1 MVSLDTKISPLH
13 TTNVFRNRNM
23 VNPRSLTH
31 LYPHP
36 LLLGPKRRCQMH
48 EFCSKM
54 VQRRYNQYPHRFYP
68 LEHPYAVSQ
77 RSQSTLPSK
86 SRIDSCVCSW
96 RLVSKPIHHRSAR
109 LWYTNQSQ
117 SVCLVSIARLG
128 PLYIIAT
135 TNDVSLHN
143 GPAAFLSSME
153 VNVGII
159 CASLPSLRAIT
170 LRTCS
175 RRHSHQATSTHHSHS
190 EWWRVGKNDDI
201 ELEGG
206 QRQNMCISGSAI
218 TKSVSIQMETQE
230 RRGSRKSSIWS
241 LGGFS
246 GGIFD
251 GGLAKAHIRSSIQ

>member
-1 MVSLDTKISPLH
+1 
-13 TTNVFRNRNM
+13 M
-23 VNPRSLTH
+23 VNPWGLTH
-31 LYPHP
+31 LHSHP

-48 EFCSKM
+48 ESRSKM
-54 VQRRYNQYPHRFYP
+54 VQRRCSQYPHRLHP
-68 LEHPYAVSQ
+68 LEHPYAVSK
-77 RSQSTLPSK
+77 RPQSTLPSK
-86 SRIDSCVCSW
+86 SRFNSCVCSR
-96 RLVSKPIHHRSAR
+96 RLVSEPIHQQSSR
-109 LWYTNQSQ
+109 LWYTNEPQ

-128 PLYIIAT
+128 PLYTIAT

-175 RRHSHQATSTHHSHS
+175 RRHSHRAASTHHSHS
-190 EWWRVGKNDDI
+190 RWWRIGKRNDDI

-206 QRQNMCISGSAI
+206 QRQDLSVSGSAI

-251 GGLAKAHIRSSIQ
+251 GGLAKAHIRSSIR